1 MNLTQYL
8 FPDCILT
15 GCTADSRDALLS
27 LQIAAIHRHLTGK
40 GLPCPLPEDMLKAVT
55 ERETQQSTCLGEGI
69 AVPHARMEGLSTI
82 GLSVAVLP
90 RPVPFESGAQ
100 RDVGISIL
108 VIAPVERPNLVL
120 KIWGAFIR
128 LLRTPGVRGQLAAA
142 RTPQEACTLLRGH
155 NLALEISL
163 TARDLMIRPPFQVR
177 PETPLRQVCFLM
189 NKHHEVA
196 TAVVDEGGRLLG
208 EITSDRIF
216 QYGMPE
222 FFTQLQSVSFVRHF
236 NPLEKY
242 FEEES
247 SLTAGAL
254 MTPGFATVRPEA
266 TLIEVIFLITV
277 KNHTKV
283 YVTDAGGKLLGVIGR
298 LTVLDR
304 AINF

>member
-15 GCTADSRDALLS
+15 DCAAGSRAELLS
-27 LQIAAIHRHLTGK
+27 LQVSAIHRHLAGK
-40 GLPCPLPEDMLKAVT
+40 GMPCPAPEEMLREVT
-55 ERETQQSTCLGEGI
+55 ERENQQSTCLGEGI

-90 RPVPFESGAQ
+90 RPVSFESGER
-100 RDVGISIL
+100 RDVSISIL

-128 LLRTPGVRGQLAAA
+128 LLRTPGVRDQLAAA

-163 TARDLMIRPPFQVR
+163 TARDMMIRPPFQVR

-196 TAVVDEGGRLLG
+196 TAVVDEGGQLLG

-242 FEEES
+242 FEEEA
-247 SLTAGAL
+247 SLTAATL
-254 MTPGFATVRPEA
+254 MTDGFATVRPEA

-283 YVTDAGGKLLGVIGR
+283 YVTDASGKLLGVIGR

>member
-15 GCTADSRDALLS
+15 DCAAGSRAELLS
-27 LQIAAIHRHLTGK
+27 LQVSAIHRHLAGK
-40 GLPCPLPEDMLKAVT
+40 GMPCPAPEEMLREVT
-55 ERETQQSTCLGEGI
+55 ERENQQSTCLGEGI

-90 RPVPFESGAQ
+90 RPVSFESGER
-100 RDVGISIL
+100 RDVSISIL

-128 LLRTPGVRGQLAAA
+128 LLRTQGVRDQLAAA

-163 TARDLMIRPPFQVR
+163 TARDMMIRPPFQVR
-177 PETPLRQVCFLM
+177 PDTPLRQVCFLM

-196 TAVVDEGGRLLG
+196 TAVVDEGGQLLG

-242 FEEES
+242 FEEEA
-247 SLTAGAL
+247 SLTAATL
-254 MTPGFATVRPEA
+254 MTDGFATVRPEA

-283 YVTDAGGKLLGVIGR
+283 YVTDASGKLLGVIGR

>member
-15 GCTADSRDALLS
+15 DCAAGSRAELLS
-27 LQIAAIHRHLTGK
+27 LQVSAIHRHLAGK
-40 GLPCPLPEDMLKAVT
+40 GMPCPAPEEMLREVT
-55 ERETQQSTCLGEGI
+55 ERENQQSTCLGEGI

-90 RPVPFESGAQ
+90 RPVSFESGER
-100 RDVGISIL
+100 RDVSISIL

-128 LLRTPGVRGQLAAA
+128 LLRTQGVRDQLAAA
-142 RTPQEACTLLRGH
+142 RTPQEACTLLRWH

-163 TARDLMIRPPFQVR
+163 TARDMMIRPPFQVR

-196 TAVVDEGGRLLG
+196 TAVVDEGGQLLG

-242 FEEES
+242 FEEEA
-247 SLTAGAL
+247 SLTAATL
-254 MTPGFATVRPEA
+254 MTDGFATVRPEA

-283 YVTDAGGKLLGVIGR
+283 YVTDASGKLLGVIGR

>member
-15 GCTADSRDALLS
+15 DCAAGSRAELLS
-27 LQIAAIHRHLTGK
+27 LQVSAIHRHLAGK
-40 GLPCPLPEDMLKAVT
+40 GMPCPAPEEML
-55 ERETQQSTCLGEGI
+55 REVAARENQQSTCLGEGI

-90 RPVPFESGAQ
+90 RPVSFESGER
-100 RDVGISIL
+100 RDVSISIL

-128 LLRTPGVRGQLAAA
+128 LLRTPGVRDQLAAA

-163 TARDLMIRPPFQVR
+163 TARDMMIRPPFQVR

-196 TAVVDEGGRLLG
+196 TAVVDEGGQLLG

-242 FEEES
+242 FEEEA
-247 SLTAGAL
+247 SLTAATL
-254 MTPGFATVRPEA
+254 MTDGFATVRPEA

-283 YVTDAGGKLLGVIGR
+283 YVTDASGKLLGVIGR

>member
-8 FPDCILT
+8 CPDCILT
-15 GCTADSRDALLS
+15 GCAAGSRDELLS
-27 LQIAAIHRHLTGK
+27 LQIAAIHRHLTGQA
-40 GLPCPLPEDMLKAVT
+40 LPCPAPEDML
-55 ERETQQSTCLGEGI
+55 REVSSRENQQSTCLGEGI

-82 GLSVAVLP
+82 GLSVAVLA
-90 RPVPFESGAQ
+90 RRVPFNGDE
-100 RDVGISIL
+100 RHEVDVSIM
-108 VIAPVERPNLVL
+108 VIAPVEQPNLVL

-128 LLRTPGVRGQLAAA
+128 LLRTPGVRDQLAAA
-142 RTPQEACTLLRGH
+142 RTPQEACDLLRAQ

-163 TARDLMIRPPFQVR
+163 TARDLMIRPPFRVH

-189 NKHHEVA
+189 NKHREVA
-196 TAVVDEGGRLLG
+196 TAVVDESGRLLG

-242 FEEES
+242 FAEES
-247 SLTAGAL
+247 SLTAAAL
-254 MTPGFATVRPEA
+254 MTGGFAAVRPEA

-283 YVTDAGGKLLGVIGR
+283 YVTDPAGKLLGVIGR

>member
-15 GCTADSRDALLS
+15 DCAAGSRAELLS
-27 LQIAAIHRHLTGK
+27 LQVSAIHRHLAGK
-40 GLPCPLPEDMLKAVT
+40 GMPCPAPEEMLREVT
-55 ERETQQSTCLGEGI
+55 ERENQQSTCLGEGI

-90 RPVPFESGAQ
+90 RPVSFESGER
-100 RDVGISIL
+100 RDVSISIL

-128 LLRTPGVRGQLAAA
+128 LLRTQGVRDQLAAA

-163 TARDLMIRPPFQVR
+163 TARDMMIRPPFQVR

-196 TAVVDEGGRLLG
+196 TAVVDEGGQLLG

-242 FEEES
+242 FEEEA
-247 SLTAGAL
+247 SLTAATL
-254 MTPGFATVRPEA
+254 MTDGFATVRPEA

-283 YVTDAGGKLLGVIGR
+283 YVTDASGKLLGVIGR